1 MKEGD
6 CLQSEKDGKND
17 TLAII
22 FHSPAYDRINYGL
35 NLAKTALAYGMEV
48 VTLFTFGALKRLIKG
63 AIDDVA
69 PETHS
74 DMKDAIEMGLETGI
88 LLPISEQ
95 IREAKRLGL
104 QLHVCV
110 TAMTL
115 FNLKQDDLIE
125 EVDSVAGLGMFVDVA
140 RDSAM
145 SMYI

>member
-1 MKEGD
+1 MEISNASKT
-6 CLQSEKDGKND
+6 D

-22 FHSPAYDRINYGL
+22 FHSPEYDRISYGL
-35 NLAKTALAYGMEV
+35 MLAKAALAQGMEV
-48 VTLFTFGALKRLIKG
+48 VTQFTFGALKRLVKG

-69 PETHS
+69 PETQS
-74 DMKDAIEMGLETGI
+74 DMKDAIEMGLEVGI

-115 FNLKQDDLIE
+115 FNLSQDDLIE
-125 EVDSVAGLGMFVDVA
+125 EVDSVAGLGMFVDIA
-140 RDSAM
+140 RDAAM
-145 SMYI
+145 SIYV